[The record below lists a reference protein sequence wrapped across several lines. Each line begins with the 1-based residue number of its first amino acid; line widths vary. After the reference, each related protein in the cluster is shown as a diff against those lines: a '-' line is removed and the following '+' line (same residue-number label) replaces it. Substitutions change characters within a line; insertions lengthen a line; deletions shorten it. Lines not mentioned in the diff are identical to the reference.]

1 MRAREFLKEE
11 TTLPPEQAD
20 PMNHVFVL
28 PGVSSSD
35 PYQIYRLGVAIARA
49 RSDART
55 DGITSKLPAW
65 SAQAAFGEDAV
76 IAGFNANVAP
86 AIDHAL
92 KMAYKAVGSHHEDLN
107 HGDLRSQEHPAVNTT
122 SPVTAFRGYPR

>member
-1 MRAREFLKEE
+1 MRAREFITED

-28 PGVSSSD
+28 PGVNSSD

-49 RSDART
+49 RSDAGT
-55 DGITSKLPAW
+55 NDPIPNMPEW

-76 IAGFNANVAP
+76 IAGFNANVEP

-92 KMAYKAVGSHHEDLN
+92 KMAGLPVKKVQISTPNSIEPSL
-107 HGDLRSQEHPAVNTT
+107 VNRQ
-122 SPVTAFRGYPR
+122 SPVKPFKGY

>member
-1 MRAREFLKEE
+1 MRAREFITED

-28 PGVSSSD
+28 PGVNSSD

-49 RSDART
+49 RSDAGT
-55 DGITSKLPAW
+55 NDPIPNMPEW
-65 SAQAAFGEDAV
+65 SPQAAFGEDAV
-76 IAGFNANVAP
+76 IAGFNANVEP

-92 KMAYKAVGSHHEDLN
+92 KMAGLPVKKVQISTPNSIEPSL
-107 HGDLRSQEHPAVNTT
+107 VNRQ
-122 SPVTAFRGYPR
+122 SPVKPFNGYK

>member
-1 MRAREFLKEE
+1 MRAREFITEE
-11 TTLPPEQAD
+11 TKLPPEQAD

-35 PYQIYRLGVAIARA
+35 PYQIYRLGVAMARA
-49 RSDART
+49 RSDAGT

-76 IAGFNANVAP
+76 VAGFDATVEP
-86 AIDHAL
+86 VIDQAL
-92 KMAYKAVGSHHEDLN
+92 KMAGLPAKKVQISTPNSLEPASVN
-107 HGDLRSQEHPAVNTT
+107 HT
-122 SPVTAFRGYPR
+122 SPVKPFNGY

>member
-1 MRAREFLKEE
+1 MRAREFLKEQA
-11 TTLPPEQAD
+11 TLPPEQAD

-49 RSDART
+49 RSDAGT
-55 DGITSKLPAW
+55 DGLTDRLPDW

-76 IAGFNANVAP
+76 IAGFNASVEP
-86 AIDHAL
+86 VIDQAL
-92 KMAYKAVGSHHEDLN
+92 KMAGL
-107 HGDLRSQEHPAVNTT
+107 PAKKVQISTPNSLEPALVNRQ
-122 SPVTAFRGYPR
+122 SPVKPFKGY

>member
-1 MRAREFLKEE
+1 MRAQEFITEE
-11 TTLPPEQAD
+11 ISLPPEIAD

-49 RSDART
+49 RSDAGT
-55 DGITSKLPAW
+55 DGITNKLPAW
-65 SAQAAFGEDAV
+65 SAQAAFGELAV

-92 KMAYKAVGSHHEDLN
+92 KMAGLPIKKIQISTPNSVE
-107 HGDLRSQEHPAVNTT
+107 PASVQKQ
-122 SPVTAFRGYPR
+122 SPVKPFNGY